1 MAEPAARQALP
12 IESDLSVFDWIADN
26 ARRFPDKIA
35 TIDLHSGRRHN
46 YAQMNARV
54 APIAGYLRGIGV
66 EKGDR
71 VALLSMNSSDMLDV
85 QFACWRIGACFTPL
99 NFRLTAHELAFMV
112 NDSGAKAFFYDTDL
126 AAVIPALKA
135 QTQVAHWIT
144 MDPMGG
150 PSDLETIIE
159 TAAPVHDFCPQSE
172 DDLCMIMYSSGTTGT
187 PKGVMFHHRQFTY
200 TIASVVAGSGASNTM
215 VGLVMMPLFHIGGL
229 MAFTMVA
236 LHLGGTSVIS
246 RVFDAGKLLSVFS
259 DASLGVTH
267 FLGVPAIFN
276 AMQAHPYF
284 ASSDFSRMKATMCGA
299 ESVPESLL
307 RAWYDRGVVIQEG
320 FGMTETA
327 AGCLSLNRNDIPHK
341 IGSAGKPN
349 RYCQAYVARADGSE
363 AEPEELGEIWIRG
376 KNVTPGYW
384 NRPDANASSFVGGW
398 FRSGDIG
405 RRDADGYFYI
415 EDRVKDMYISGG
427 ENVYPAEIEN
437 VLYELEAIHEIA
449 VIGLPDPKWGEA
461 GCAVVGLKP
470 GATLSLDDVQA
481 HCRDRLASFKHPA
494 RLEIVDALPR
504 NATGKVLK
512 FELRARFAPQQGERN
527 G

>member
-1 MAEPAARQALP
+1 MSKALP
-12 IESDLSVFDWIADN
+12 IESDLSVVDWIAE
-26 ARRFPDKIA
+26 AAKRCPEKIA
-35 TIDLHSGRRHN
+35 TIDLHSGRRN
-46 YAQMNARV
+46 SYGQMHERV
-54 APIAGYLRGIGV
+54 ARLAGYLQGIGI

-126 AAVIPALKA
+126 AAVIPTLHEK
-135 QTQVAHWIT
+135 TEVAHWIT

-150 PSDLETIIE
+150 PSDLETAI
-159 TAAPVHDFCPQSE
+159 AASPPAHDFCPQAES
-172 DDLCMIMYSSGTTGT
+172 DLCMIMYSSGTTGT
-187 PKGVMFHHRQFTY
+187 PKGVMFNHAQFTY
-200 TIASVVAGSGASNTM
+200 TVASAVASGSASSAM
-215 VGLVMMPLFHIGGL
+215 VGLVIMPLFHIGGL
-229 MAFTMVA
+229 MAFA
-236 LHLGGTSVIS
+236 LIALNVSGTVVIA
-246 RVFDAGKLLSVFS
+246 RVMDAGNLLGVFN
-259 DASLGVTH
+259 DPGLGVTH
-267 FLGVPAIFN
+267 FLGVPAIYN
-276 AMQAHPYF
+276 AMQAHPDF
-284 ASSDFSRMKATMCGA
+284 ATTDFSRMLVSMCGA

-307 RAWYDRGVVIQEG
+307 RAWYDRGIIIQEG

-327 AGCLSLNRNDIPHK
+327 AGCLSLDRKDIPHK

-349 RYCQAYVARADGSE
+349 RHCQAYIARADGSE
-363 AEPEELGEIWIRG
+363 ADPQELGEIWIRG
-376 KNVTPGYW
+376 RNVTPGYW
-384 NRPDANASSFVGGW
+384 NRPDANATSFVDGW

-437 VLYELEAIHEIA
+437 VLFELEAIHEIA

-461 GCAVVGLKP
+461 GCAVVALKS
-470 GATLSLDDVQA
+470 GMTVSLEDLRS
-481 HCRDRLASFKHPA
+481 HCGDRLAKFKHPT

-512 FELRARFAPQQGERN
+512 FELRARYA
-527 G
+527 